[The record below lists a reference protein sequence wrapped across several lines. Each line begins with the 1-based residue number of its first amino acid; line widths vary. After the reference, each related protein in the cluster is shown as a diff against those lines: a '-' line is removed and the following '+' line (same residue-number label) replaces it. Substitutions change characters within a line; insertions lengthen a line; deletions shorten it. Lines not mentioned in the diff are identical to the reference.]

1 MSLVSLLSSHRVI
14 FKTEL
19 KSQISLGLLIA
30 NPFIFILRES
40 VWILCRKHW
49 VWIFFIHNVSGS
61 CPETYFILQILWH
74 FTSGMIIQI
83 GFRLLNENPFYYTQY
98 NDLQLISIVIILV
111 SIKPCIICLVM
122 LTSCVQKVLI
132 MVKSDLWN
140 CSKICEGEA

>member
-1 MSLVSLLSSHRVI
+1 MSLVSILSSPWVI

-74 FTSGMIIQI
+74 FTSGIIIQI
-83 GFRLLNENPFYYTQY
+83 GFRLLNAILFIFTSHVKCSNVRHKYGLGLNISLWLFLEHPMTPWVVYSYFVHN
-98 NDLQLISIVIILV
+98 NILILH
-111 SIKPCIICLVM
+111 
-122 LTSCVQKVLI
+122 
-132 MVKSDLWN
+132 
-140 CSKICEGEA
+140 

>member
-19 KSQISLGLLIA
+19 KSQITLGLLIA

-40 VWILCRKHW
+40 VWILCRMHW

-74 FTSGMIIQI
+74 FTSGIIIQI
-83 GFRLLNENPFYYTQY
+83 AFGLLIANPFIFTAH
-98 NDLQLISIVIILV
+98 
-111 SIKPCIICLVM
+111 
-122 LTSCVQKVLI
+122 
-132 MVKSDLWN
+132 VK
-140 CSKICEGEA
+140 CSKVRHKCGFGLNISLCLFIEHPMTLWVVYSYFVHNKILILH